1 MKKLLTALTLS
12 LASLTATAGEVSS
25 TECKEIKSTMNYYD
39 ALINGKALQHD
50 VIFIVKIK
58 LQREEAQR
66 RLFLCH
72 PKGK

>member
-1 MKKLLTALTLS
+1 MKKLLTALTFS
-12 LASLTATAGEVSS
+12 LASLTAIAGEVSS

-50 VIFIVKIK
+50 VIFIAKIK